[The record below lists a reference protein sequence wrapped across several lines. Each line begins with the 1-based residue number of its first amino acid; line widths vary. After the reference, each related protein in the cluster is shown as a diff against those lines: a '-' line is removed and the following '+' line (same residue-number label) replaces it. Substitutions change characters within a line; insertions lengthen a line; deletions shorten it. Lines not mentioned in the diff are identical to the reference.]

1 MGHFISNLQFERLKY
16 KNPKLFEKLGEF
28 LKLHNP
34 EKLTVDEINT
44 EIDKF
49 LENRLHQGTSSGNL
63 ELLAEK
69 FTNNRAGIGIS
80 DTICTAIKKIVSSI
94 SDKFQKNFSTK
105 EEIEERRK
113 KAKRNLLLYG
123 LGTVG
128 LTGLAVYLHHKAS
141 PTPVIETKITRTGRP
156 LTEEEIREK
165 AKDMMDKFKNKSKVS
180 TVNKD
185 VVEDVV
191 DKASKLKEEMSE
203 EELGKVLKEMVSDED
218 IENIVSPNVR
228 AQLKKAKQNLDS
240 TIKSLEEAKKNEPNN
255 KSKIGALEKLVKK
268 FDAEYHNLILGN
280 LNFQ

>member
-1 MGHFISNLQFERLKY
+1 MIVILQREY
-16 KNPKLFEKLGEF
+16 
-28 LKLHNP
+28 
-34 EKLTVDEINT
+34 
-44 EIDKF
+44 
-49 LENRLHQGTSSGNL
+49 
-63 ELLAEK
+63 
-69 FTNNRAGIGIS
+69 
-80 DTICTAIKKIVSSI
+80 
-94 SDKFQKNFSTK
+94 STK
-105 EEIEERRK
+105 QEIEERRK
-113 KAKRNLLLYG
+113 KAKRDLLLCG

-240 TIKSLEEAKKNEPNN
+240 TIKSLEEVKKNEPNN